1 MFRYEKKCQGCE
13 KQCKLKSNGYFWNY
27 PQIADIAF
35 HQIDRLHSE
44 FDAVDYA
51 EKLSMICEHYGT
63 TDQPSVV
70 DKHFKIKE
78 MCDGCDMRCRI
89 KAVET
94 DHHYEIQIGPDKI
107 SAFRLKNKY
116 DALIKAFDLVQHCAH
131 RTK

>member
-13 KQCKLKSNGYFWNY
+13 KRCKLKSNGYFWNY
-27 PQIADIAF
+27 PQIADITF

-70 DKHFKIKE
+70 DKHFKEKE

-89 KAVET
+89 NAFESGQN
-94 DHHYEIQIGPDKI
+94 YEIQIGPDKI

>member
-1 MFRYEKKCQGCE
+1 MFRYEKRCHGCE
-13 KQCKLKSNGYFWNY
+13 KLCTLKSNGAFWNY
-27 PQIADIAF
+27 PQIADITF

-44 FDAVDYA
+44 YDAVDYA

-70 DKHFKIKE
+70 DKHFKEKE

-89 KAVET
+89 KAIESGQN
-94 DHHYEIQIGPDKI
+94 YEIQIGPDKI

>member
-1 MFRYEKKCQGCE
+1 MFRYEKKCRGCE
-13 KQCKLKSNGYFWNY
+13 KQCKLKNNGSFWNY
-27 PQIADIAF
+27 PQIADITF

-63 TDQPSVV
+63 TYQPSVV
-70 DKHFKIKE
+70 DKHFKEKE

-89 KAVET
+89 NAFESGQN
-94 DHHYEIQIGPDKI
+94 YEIQIGPNQI
-107 SAFRLKNKY
+107 QNLRFKNKY

>member
-1 MFRYEKKCQGCE
+1 MFRYEKICYGCE
-13 KQCKLKSNGYFWNY
+13 KRCKLKNNGSFWNY
-27 PQIADIAF
+27 PQIADTTF
-35 HQIDRLHSE
+35 HHIDRLHSE

-51 EKLSMICEHYGT
+51 EKLSTICEHYGT

-70 DKHFKIKE
+70 DKRFKIKE

-89 KAVET
+89 KAFESGQN
-94 DHHYEIQIGPDKI
+94 YEIQIGPDKI

>member
-13 KQCKLKSNGYFWNY
+13 KQCKLKNNGSFWNY
-27 PQIADIAF
+27 PQIADITF

-70 DKHFKIKE
+70 DKHFKEKE

-89 KAVET
+89 KAFESGQN
-94 DHHYEIQIGPDKI
+94 YEIQIGPDKI
-107 SAFRLKNKY
+107 SAFRLKNKS

>member
-1 MFRYEKKCQGCE
+1 MFRYEKTCQGCE
-13 KQCKLKSNGYFWNY
+13 KQCKFKSEGYWNY
-27 PQIADIAF
+27 PKIADITF

-70 DKHFKIKE
+70 DKHFKEKE

-89 KAVET
+89 NAFESGQN
-94 DHHYEIQIGPDKI
+94 YEIQIGPDKI

>member
-1 MFRYEKKCQGCE
+1 MFRYEKRCHGCE
-13 KQCKLKSNGYFWNY
+13 KLCTLKSNGAFWNY
-27 PQIADIAF
+27 PQIADITF

-44 FDAVDYA
+44 YDAVDYA

-89 KAVET
+89 KAIESGQN
-94 DHHYEIQIGPDKI
+94 YEIQIGPDKI